1 MFKPCGALLTDFY
14 KQDHQRQYDPSI
26 TKVVSYYV
34 PRKTSIPE
42 FDKVVVFGIQ
52 AFIEEYLIE
61 YMNENFFNRPLE
73 EVIAEYEFVI
83 SSTMGADRVNSDK
96 IKNLHELGYLP
107 IEIWALPEGYKVG
120 MNIPCIEI
128 SNTNPEFA
136 WCTNFIETLMLSE
149 LWYPMCVATAVT
161 KYRSIVNDFYSK
173 TSDISGRSAISEFGF
188 RSLVGLHGAIKA
200 SCGFLLSFNKTATI
214 PGIMYASKYYHTPMS
229 VVGGGM
235 ASTEHSVMC
244 SSAAIDGDEKVMI
257 RRLLTE
263 IYPNG
268 SFSMVSDSYDYWN
281 VVDEILPSLKEEIL
295 SRNGTLYVRG
305 DSGDPVEIVTET
317 VFSLWETFGGTVN
330 SKGYKVLDPHVRA
343 LYGDGIT
350 QLRAKQIYQI
360 LYDKGFSAENVA
372 LGAGGFSMLSYMD
385 EFGNVDMFSRD
396 TFNVAIKCSY
406 VEQTIDGKT
415 KSIMVYKD
423 PKTDSGMKK
432 SHRGCC
438 AVFYNHVTGEFDC
451 DEGMTLKEAHNEP
464 FNLLRP
470 IFSDG
475 KMREQTTLT
484 EIRRTLWNGEF

>member
-34 PRKTSIPE
+34 PRKTRIPE

-188 RSLVGLHGAIKA
+188 RSLVGLLGEPY
-200 SCGFLLSFNKTATI
+200 GFRSSNTSIIFEGSQGVLLDPDVGLSH
-214 PGIMYASKYYHTPMS
+214 KYTTPITCCPS
-229 VVGGGM
+229 P
-235 ASTEHSVMC
+235 
-244 SSAAIDGDEKVMI
+244 D
-257 RRLLTE
+257 
-263 IYPNG
+263 
-268 SFSMVSDSYDYWN
+268 
-281 VVDEILPSLKEEIL
+281 ILPSFITKDQITINFVYRSYLTRHGK
-295 SRNGTLYVRG
+295 GPVG
-305 DSGDPVEIVTET
+305 DSVFKEIQNPYET
-317 VFSLWETFGGTVN
+317 NRNNLFQGEFWTYEFNEELV
-330 SKGYKVLDPHVRA
+330 
-343 LYGDGIT
+343 LYGINHVQSKFKGWYPT
-350 QLRAKQIYQI
+350 RAIETCCDI
-360 LYDKGFSAENVA
+360 CEGHTLAT
-372 LGAGGFSMLSYMD
+372 L
-385 EFGNVDMFSRD
+385 
-396 TFNVAIKCSY
+396 CSY
-406 VEQTIDGKT
+406 SVKT
-415 KSIMVYKD
+415 YKHNFSSICK
-423 PKTDSGMKK
+423 
-432 SHRGCC
+432 
-438 AVFYNHVTGEFDC
+438 
-451 DEGMTLKEAHNEP
+451 
-464 FNLLRP
+464 
-470 IFSDG
+470 
-475 KMREQTTLT
+475 
-484 EIRRTLWNGEF
+484 